1 MANGALHPQ
10 ARPRLS
16 DTVCAALRD
25 MIVRAEMPPG
35 SRIAESE
42 IAERLG
48 MSRTPIR
55 EALLRLAD
63 EGLVQMF
70 PQSGIFVTPICL
82 TTVSEAQF
90 IREHL
95 ECAVIRELAA
105 NGGLSGMAMLR
116 AILMRQEAAQR
127 SGDLDAFYALDE
139 ELHAQFS
146 ILARREGVWR
156 VIQHR
161 KTHLDRVR
169 WLSLPVADQIPHLV
183 EQHRAVVDA
192 LCRHDP
198 DAAET
203 SLRVHLREVYATIER
218 LGLRGR
224 EENLPPL
231 P

>member
-1 MANGALHPQ
+1 MAISVLQ
-10 ARPRLS
+10 SRPRLS
-16 DTVCAALRD
+16 DTVYATLRD

-63 EGLVQMF
+63 EELVQMF

-82 TTVSEAQF
+82 VTVNEAQF

-95 ECAVIRELAA
+95 ECAVIRELAVSV
-105 NGGLSGMAMLR
+105 GPSGMAMLR
-116 AILMRQEAAQR
+116 AILMRQEAAQH
-127 SGDLDAFYALDE
+127 SGDLNEFYALDE
-139 ELHAQFS
+139 ALHAQFCK
-146 ILARREGVWR
+146 LARREGVWR

-169 WLSLPVADQIPHLV
+169 WLSLPVADQIPHLIK
-183 EQHRAVVDA
+183 QHQAIVDA
-192 LCRHDP
+192 LCQHDP
-198 DAAET
+198 DTAEM

-218 LGLRGR
+218 LGLGDRK
-224 EENLPPL
+224 ETAPPL
-231 P
+231 RR

>member
-1 MANGALHPQ
+1 MANGALQ
-10 ARPRLS
+10 SRLRLS
-16 DTVCAALRD
+16 DTVCTTLRD

-48 MSRTPIR
+48 ISRTPIR

-82 TTVSEAQF
+82 TTVIEAQF

-95 ECAVIRELAA
+95 ECAVIRELAEIVR
-105 NGGLSGMAMLR
+105 LSGLAMLR
-116 AILMRQEAAQR
+116 AILVRQEAAQS
-127 SGDLDAFYALDE
+127 SGDLDEFYALDE
-139 ELHAQFS
+139 GLHAQFC

-169 WLSLPVADQIPHLV
+169 WLSLPVADQIPYLI

-192 LCRHDP
+192 LCEHDP

-218 LGLRGR
+218 LGLCGR
-224 EENLPPL
+224 EENAPL
-231 P
+231 LRQ

>member
-1 MANGALHPQ
+1 MATSVLQ
-10 ARPRLS
+10 SRPRLS
-16 DTVCAALRD
+16 DTVYAALRD

-82 TTVSEAQF
+82 VTVNEAQF

-95 ECAVIRELAA
+95 ECAVIRDLAVSV
-105 NGGLSGMAMLR
+105 GPSGMAMLR

-127 SGDLDAFYALDE
+127 SGDLNEFYALDE
-139 ELHAQFS
+139 ALHAQFCT
-146 ILARREGVWR
+146 LARREGVWR

-169 WLSLPVADQIPHLV
+169 WLSLPVADQIPRLI
-183 EQHRAVVDA
+183 EQHQAIVDA
-192 LCRHDP
+192 LCQHDP
-198 DAAET
+198 DTAEM

-218 LGLRGR
+218 LGLGDRK
-224 EENLPPL
+224 ETAPPL
-231 P
+231 RR